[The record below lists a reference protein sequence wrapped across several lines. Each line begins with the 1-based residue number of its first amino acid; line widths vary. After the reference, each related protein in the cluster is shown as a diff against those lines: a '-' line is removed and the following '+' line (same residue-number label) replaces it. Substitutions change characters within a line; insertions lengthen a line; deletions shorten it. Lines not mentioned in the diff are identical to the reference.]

1 MGSGETVVR
10 ILKPNTQRE
19 KIHGNTDFIQVHV
32 YLCTDIS
39 SVQKYGSK
47 A

>member
-1 MGSGETVVR
+1 MGRGETVVR
-10 ILKPNTQRE
+10 ILKPNTHRE

-32 YLCTDIS
+32 YLCTDLP
-39 SVQKYGSK
+39 SVQKFVSK